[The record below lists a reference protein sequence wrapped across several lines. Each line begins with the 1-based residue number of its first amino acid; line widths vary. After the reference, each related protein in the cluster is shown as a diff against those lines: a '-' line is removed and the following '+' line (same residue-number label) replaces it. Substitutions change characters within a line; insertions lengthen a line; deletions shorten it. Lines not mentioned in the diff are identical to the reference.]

1 MADVTVINGAGK
13 LADKLAKFG
22 TIGEQRIQQAIAATT
37 ALTQEAIVDKIT
49 NDVRPHNR
57 DGETVT
63 NLVDT
68 GAFRQSWQIKV
79 EPGRGRV
86 YTNIEYALALEYGT
100 ENLEGFGV
108 VRDTSRKGRRIFVT
122 KMREALK
129 GLLE

>member
-1 MADVTVINGAGK
+1 MADVTVINGAGR
-13 LADKLAKFG
+13 LADRLAKFG
-22 TIGEQRIQQAIAATT
+22 AVGAQEIQRAIAATT

-49 NDVRPHNR
+49 NDIRPHNR

-63 NLVDT
+63 DLVDT

-86 YTNIEYALALEYGT
+86 YTNIAYALPLEYGT
-100 ENLEGFGV
+100 EDMEGFGV
-108 VRDTSRKGRRIFVT
+108 VRDTARKGRRIYVQ